1 MAEKQMKNSYI
12 ISVLNTMNDE
22 TGKALYK
29 KKLPV
34 KLLYNLRRSLPEVE
48 SAYSAYI
55 GSLKD
60 ICARYG
66 TTPDKL
72 ECEDEEK
79 HKQLLQELT
88 KLLNAET
95 PVRVYTVPAETIEEC
110 GGGAYD
116 PLTFEE
122 IDRLWWL
129 VEEDEKA

>member
-1 MAEKQMKNSYI
+1 MEQKMKNSY
-12 ISVLNTMNDE
+12 VLSILKTMNDE

-55 GSLKD
+55 SSLKD

-88 KLLNAET
+88 KLLNTET
-95 PVRVYTVPAETIEEC
+95 PVRVYTVPAETVEEC
-110 GGGAYD
+110 GGSVYD

-122 IDRLWWL
+122 VDRLWWL
-129 VEEDEKA
+129 IEEDSKA